1 MPEAKK
7 RTYNGVYDALNKV
20 SQEEGIDFG
29 LENYSPEDFKKKYF
43 TGPGN
48 ISNLY
53 NKLSQISDEE
63 GIDFGLGTQDEW
75 LASFGYRR
83 RGDNDYE
90 TLDGKRVGGKSQQQ
104 VMSDA
109 QQTLGENQRTIN
121 RISNRQQR
129 IGLDT
134 GPRVQ
139 IGGQGWQLGQNRKVT
154 QGQQRFNPSTG
165 QMEQTYITP
174 SGNEYGTRGLADLE
188 QNARDIAERPQT
200 VSNQLEEAYAE
211 RERLT
216 KLMQQRI
223 EQLEE
228 GEDNRP
234 WYLRMAGS
242 ASAADKMADGAS
254 PVNRWEND
262 EEYIQLMAAARK
274 NDELIT
280 TLEDRQ
286 KGDTNSFWHSLATD
300 IANGYNF
307 SLGGKAQMED
317 MRAMVDA
324 QKHIDSINKKREK
337 GEELTA
343 EELTAE
349 AFLKNAEWDQRV
361 QAEYGDQYGAW
372 ARAGKMGAK
381 SADFMLD
388 FLMMGGAPI
397 SLARGVMNGIVKM
410 GGEYA
415 AKGFGK
421 YMLKATGATLGSMVS
436 GAMVTNTV
444 QLGKTSSD
452 VAQTM
457 LGDVYTDPQGNYVF
471 GHFDENGKFVNG
483 GEDFLTSLAEVER
496 AGIAENGSEV
506 LGSFLPGADKILKG
520 LGLSRIARGLTA
532 LKGKKW
538 YANYSNFLKTSG
550 FNGVPGEGLEE
561 YGGTFLDF
569 LMGGDEYKNLA
580 DLQTHVDIWLGVT
593 TMGAMLNGPK
603 MVGAGY
609 SAIQHQRYKKATSA
623 ADIAADTTIGTD
635 KWSQLRE
642 TIDGTPNEGMSDVV
656 VNILNNNDLNDDA
669 KRAAMEYIYNL
680 QKMRGYSLGS
690 VAADKNDDGSEEE
703 DSTSAEINQSYTEGY
718 DTQEPDDMKK
728 IVDEAEAA
736 RSELEQYGKEFAK
749 MIEESDPV
757 EGINYLLTLRD
768 DFYTDEQIAAAADY
782 YQKQYRAL
790 GVLDAQSDK
799 VDLEVEQANAEV
811 RSNTHQQSGNVVT
824 ATVNDEEVYV
834 IGGEIVTD
842 PNTGLASLA
851 GTGGAV
857 VVKNPVTGQISVK
870 SPQEVVIQSVQNA
883 DDLIQ
888 QNETTLRQQ
897 LVQQADDNITFGSP
911 ANEVYDM
918 EDQVSFQD
926 GNGNVVNGMVVQLP
940 NAVDGAYIIQTDDNK
955 ILQMTADDL
964 NRRIV
969 AHNGMQV
976 ERASA
981 QPVQQQADED
991 VAQPAEQQG
1000 GTLDNAGGEAGAENG
1015 TGADNPPAT
1024 AISRIPVAT
1033 DEKGQPILKKG
1044 RPQYLWHQVSVE
1056 DATDALIETTGG
1068 DKLMARDTAKD
1079 LIDVARDKL
1088 EKIRKQKPKGED
1100 PIEIAES
1107 RMAIR
1112 QQETEQQAIIK
1123 QWQQVN
1129 QRIQNMM
1136 QEESAARQAA
1146 IEAAKSEEQRQREA
1160 EEARIAK
1167 EKQEEQDRKRLRE
1180 QIEKDK
1186 ERRNKQYEPLV
1197 QARKDMA
1204 DDAEALAILGD
1215 TEPRSLD
1222 EFVSSLLRPHSMLWQ
1237 DVSDSEIGLQ
1247 TELGLK
1253 RNDMQRMMSLL
1264 GTKESGAKPFGQVVL
1279 DIHEGLPQGMK
1290 EMYTD
1295 ADVRNTLLD
1304 LFNEGSSTRMLHLT
1318 EEHRIEEARNIYA
1331 ENKRREAEAELEAWA
1346 EAYHLTPEERETFE
1360 DFMQQAPSLPE
1371 QEIINQ
1377 IIADNEQNRTSP
1389 AVGEQPVSGT
1399 AAGSIEGGEG
1409 QIQQAAEAAG
1419 NGDNAQAADQES
1431 EATAGQPSVADNDV
1445 PGTAQDRE
1453 VLAVLFD
1460 QIGANPVLAERMS
1473 DFDVEQLTAL
1483 VEDWEIANDE
1493 YGQVIEQTKN
1503 VLSRKRKPN
1512 KVKDKEYDEAKAK
1525 VDEAQAKANEI
1536 FEPIAE
1542 YVEGLNAKYG
1552 IESEQPFEGAIP
1564 TPQVDKPRYDANRK
1578 ALIDAYKSGDPAAI
1592 TAAAQAIQQYVDE
1605 GLDNGEDNTEMFD
1618 IAEDYDGNDPE
1629 KLADQYIIRT
1639 FWDRY
1644 LDDDVDQEYIKTGLK
1659 PAMRQSEQKELE
1671 VLRDAVAKH
1680 TSKYNTLAPIEI
1692 VDIDSDYALKEAYK
1706 SITGE
1711 ELTDEEIPE
1720 ACQELKDSKHGWAFG
1735 SKSKK
1740 IYIFAQLIDLADTEE
1755 ALFHEAIHRGLQQYY
1770 GDNLV
1775 EVAEAFWDTTSP
1787 TNPSATEKHKENIA
1801 EAYKDKPE
1809 DIKEEYLVNLLSHH
1823 MVKGSVGR
1831 ILSRMT
1837 PEHQEIINNILHNI
1851 RYDTAEETRQR
1862 NPEEAQRLEAV
1873 RQEPRQDNG
1882 NGGGIVSSSSEK
1894 PKKETNKP
1902 AKEHKR
1908 IVSDEKMED
1917 LRKQLLAK
1925 FNNMNEGIDVE
1936 RMLLGAMYAVG
1947 KIERGVTKFA
1957 DYAAQMVDEIG
1968 DAIRPYLKSFYN
1980 AVRDMPE
1987 AAPYRDQMDS
1997 AEYVDKFD
2005 VFNFDKQKQP
2015 TAIEKAEQVVKQQK
2029 AKKQVKKIIQEQP
2042 TLWDDMFAETESQPT
2057 EEEKAEP
2064 KREQQPQRKTAW
2076 WSDPN
2081 RPQSL
2086 DPSDYHTYITD
2097 EAKAYFAQFKSEDG
2111 KTDFTKAAHPNL
2123 AYITAAAWDGANI
2136 PLEELMRIAEIQ
2148 EAESRVKEKE
2158 DREKFPTF
2166 RISKQERRELAARL
2180 LDDEHGS
2187 AVFENGKIKKVND
2200 KEVFTGP
2207 VRQEK
2212 KAFVVVGRP
2221 AGGKSSVFANR
2232 LSHDNGAR
2240 IVDSDVVK
2248 PWLSG
2253 YDEGYGAGYVQL
2265 ASADVASSALKKASD
2280 AGDNIVLPRIGGGSV
2295 MDEVIMLRE
2304 KGYDVQIFF
2313 NEVSEQTS
2321 IMRAASR
2328 FAQEGRYL
2336 SLDYL
2341 TQIKD
2346 KDSKSFRT
2354 FVGKKI
2360 GDYYEQIERTSPSA
2374 RSLPATDILAGRGNR
2389 PGNQDEDLRRGDFG
2403 RGGSSDVPGVVSET
2417 GRFGRAGQERP
2428 AGTFEEELI
2437 FSYAEWK
2444 SNDVAFGEKPKE
2456 IWNSKSGKPM
2466 PTKKGKNNDARDLQ
2480 QVGEENRRGHDGVSS
2495 GKSSVSRSVVNS
2507 GLESDL
2513 QERRD
2518 ERQGDT
2524 GVSQG
2529 DGTVSGSTAGQLRP
2543 VQGLSQQQ
2551 PAQPKQAP
2559 KHNNKR
2565 NNSGERGKDY
2575 APTSPKARFNANVEA
2590 IKMMRELIDQGIEA
2604 PTKDQMEV
2612 LRQYSGW
2619 GGLGTYFNDES
2630 SAENKILRDLLDD
2643 EEYNDAVMSI
2653 NSAYYTPAT
2662 VIDTLWDV
2670 AKAMGFKGGN
2680 VLEGSAGIGNI
2691 IGQMPKDMSRQSNIE
2706 AVEIDKISG
2715 NILKLLYPDAK
2726 VHIQGFQDTVI
2737 RNGSVDLAV
2746 TNVPFV
2752 TGLHVIDKV
2761 DKDLSRRFVNIHD
2774 FCIAKNIRKLRE
2786 GGIGIFI
2793 TSSGTLD
2800 KSTDL
2805 RAWITDEG
2813 QADVVG
2819 AFRLNNE
2826 TFGGTKVTSDI
2837 IVIRKRIAGR
2847 TSEHSIDVS
2856 KASPVRV
2863 GTYEDKLHNE
2873 HQATMVINDYF
2884 KEHPEMMAGEMAFG
2898 YEKDDTFRPGSY
2910 GLYPAKGKDQDK
2922 MMAQFVKSM
2931 EAAKEE
2937 REPVGKTTGVVV
2949 EPNQLTAVKEGRMLI
2964 DDKGRLCVSRYGEAV
2979 PLGINDQKVKGQTKQ
2994 QCFKDYQAV
3003 QAAVD
3008 DVLQQQL
3015 SDPNDEALKPKL
3027 AALNKAYDLFTKR
3040 YGTLHKNTAI
3050 SFLRND
3056 IDFPSFQA
3064 LEIYKEEKDIKGNVK
3079 VTTSKPKLFSERVI
3093 GFKTEPQP
3101 KTVKDAV
3108 IASIFRTN
3116 GIDLEWIANKLN
3128 EVAAPPHGDKW
3139 TADDVRKGVLVS
3151 RLGFEDPSTG
3161 QLEIRY
3167 KYLSGNV
3174 REKLAI
3180 AEQYNTEGETAG
3192 RYAANV
3198 EELRKV
3204 VPMDIPAHL
3213 IDFSL
3218 GSSWIPVDLYKDFV
3232 KETLDLENVRITHLE
3247 GSWAFDEGYSFRNE
3261 KNRAAGVYSE
3271 KFRETIY
3278 GHQLVA
3284 AALNNRPVKV
3294 AKQVSEGYGS
3304 SKTTHTE
3311 VDQAATQACAV
3322 RVDEIK
3328 DEFKQW
3334 AKKKMQDDPELGR
3347 RIEKLYNE
3355 KFNAL
3360 VPMEIGDEFLPEIF
3374 EGANQTLP
3382 LYNHQKRGVMRGV
3395 VAPTML
3401 AHEVGTGK
3409 SFTLIT
3415 TAMEM
3420 RRLGTAKKP
3429 MIVVQNATVAQM
3441 TADAKLLYPNA
3452 KVLSLSEQDRDA
3464 EGRRAF
3470 YAKIKYNDWDI
3481 IIVPQSTFERIPD
3494 SPERELQFIQE
3505 KIDEKKHVIE
3515 AAQAAGV
3522 DGQDLKRLKR
3532 ELEKIEQEYGDVY
3545 LDNDPAN
3552 QGGKK
3557 KKKDAKREA
3566 ASLDKAETRAKEQL
3580 DRAVD
3585 DVQYFDD
3592 LGVDAL
3598 LVDEAHEY
3606 KHLGF
3611 QTSIGRGIK
3620 GIDPSY
3626 SKKCAGLYNK
3636 TRSVF
3641 EKAGWKN
3648 VVFATGTPIS
3658 NTAAE
3663 IWTFMKYLMPADVM
3677 KANDIYY
3684 FDDFVHNFGSISQML
3699 EFATNGKFKENTRF
3713 AAYVNKPE
3721 LIRIWSQVADTVLTK
3736 EVAKVQEKIPKQE
3749 GDKDQDMFLPQ
3760 SPSLIRIMTAVRKEL
3775 ERFENM
3781 SGQQKKENSSIPLTM
3796 YGVAKRAAIDPR
3808 LVDAEAPDEPLSKT
3822 NAAVKEIVKDLKA
3835 TQDYKGT
3842 VAVFCDNQN
3851 RLGVNAAG
3859 KKVVEF
3865 NIYDDMKEKLIKA
3878 GVPEKQIAI
3887 IKSGMSITAKQ
3898 KIFDAVNSGDIR
3910 VVLGSTQ
3917 TLGTGV
3923 NMQERL
3929 HLLIH
3934 MDAPDRPMDYTQRN
3948 GRIKRQGNLH
3958 KNWGKTI
3965 RVIRFGV
3972 EDSLDVTAY
3981 QRLKTKSGFIDSIM
3995 DGKAALANNQIDR
4008 TVEEEEEGLFDNPVA
4023 VLSGSQYA
4031 LKKNQAERELRK
4043 YQGKKAQWEADQ
4055 IYVTNQL
4062 RYNDNQLK
4070 ATEANIKEEQK
4081 KLEHIKS
4088 MFPDGT
4094 VKTITVEGV
4103 KIDMTKDDGAKKLGD
4118 ALKEKINDPVNAIVK
4133 RNRENAIYN
4142 DELLKYTISL
4152 DGHDIIFTIDVFR
4165 ESVWDNGKM
4174 KTVIHKFTS
4183 YSMPSLEI
4191 DAMASSRGVRDY
4203 LDEIIDQIV
4212 TGQDSQDRI
4221 DAMQK
4226 AAERIK
4232 SETEQIKQR
4241 EGMPFQYDKELAE
4254 ARKNVEEYTE
4264 LMKKE
4269 MKEKEAK
4276 YAAQQK
4282 EAEADG
4288 KGFDLSKA
4296 EDEEDDD
4303 ERYRDQDVFAEGES
4317 FPINTTMGYSSY
4329 NVLDRA
4335 ATYSTDLLPDAYTSH
4350 EEMLDAIRRQ
4360 YPAYYARIEDGQ
4372 VVMESWQHVFGASS
4386 AARQRKDKGSKN
4398 YIERKTRNAINAVQS
4413 LAKQMHLDVE
4423 VLTTTDGLEGK
4434 KARAKGWFNRKTGK
4448 ITLVL
4453 PNHSSQGDLINTLL
4467 HEGVAHYGLRHMF
4480 GQHFDTFLDNVYNN
4494 VSPEIK
4500 ARIDAAMKRNKWS
4513 RHEATEEYLARL
4525 AEQTDFEH
4533 ATRMGWWQKIKDFF
4547 MNMLAN
4553 VGLVMDEPL
4562 TDNELRYILWRS
4574 YDNLLHPDRRRN
4586 IFDKAR
4592 DVQMQSRLRV
4602 GPYSERERQ
4611 RIQRTGRID
4620 TSRIAA
4626 EKNVPMYAEADVL
4639 IDDVQNSN
4647 VKTVEQGLSIGERV
4661 SELPQ
4666 SQLVYAYNKVN
4677 GMMLDEDGLNVDE
4690 HNEKVKSDW
4699 IKEHGLED
4707 VGKAMADDLKAL
4719 MDKYGEGMLT
4729 LRWELLDRIEDL
4741 GIPYEA
4747 GRTAS
4752 EGDRVNEEMLNPD
4765 FEGKSSQELLLS
4777 LSQKDENGRNET
4789 INELV
4794 RRVREGDARIVRMGQ
4809 EVELDRES
4817 DAQIAGTI
4825 IAGWQQLRLSEPSD
4839 DLLGGMVQSSSPV
4852 DGNPSRQDIAPDYK
4866 LALISWARANGHY
4879 ISEEEVKRQSLD
4891 KDIFGTGAESNVY
4904 RTADG
4909 TKVIK
4914 FIKAEDNYYQNP
4926 LLKRMDGIVMFNAAG
4941 FEPMSVL
4948 GYSLDERNFLRVV
4961 VEQDFVDGVTLDEVF
4976 EDRTAIE
4983 ENNYIDT
4990 LLEDELGLERHID
5003 EEGILC
5009 HVKDGVVY
5017 KDIHG
5022 GNVILDRQ
5030 RKHRVID
5037 CYVSLQEDDKK
5048 ERTGDFTIEDEADE
5062 MGLLYRDDDAWVDD
5076 VAKEAYEKA
5085 VAQDGVKLKE
5095 AWQDSMVALKLI
5107 QNAIAKET
5115 GRVATGAEDAYN
5127 FENRMHGR
5135 AKNMTEQYDWNYYRP
5150 MLKTFAA
5157 FCKEHGYT
5165 QEQGL
5170 EYLISKSGLERNMY
5184 YAMQSAVREQLT
5196 EDAKKQRE
5204 QLEKD
5209 YAKGKITEQHY
5220 KDKKA
5225 EIEDMEKNGVDDA
5238 IKAIKDKFLWKK
5250 AQEDYDNGQIDYGE
5264 MLRRREMVIGS
5275 VAPKYAGYAH
5285 DYSGLTE
5292 TFAKEMYDSAQEIK
5306 KEAQRAI
5313 DPQERRMLWSEYD
5326 EAMRQAYEVAREY
5339 ALDAVFSGEHGDFKE
5354 TSTKLWSTIN
5364 AATEETLKQSYESGM
5379 MDRNTY
5385 NKVRGMFDYYIPLR
5399 GWDEDKA
5406 SDVYTYMGKD
5416 NVFSPA
5422 IKKTWGRTSKAENP
5436 LAYIGNIAVSTI
5448 IAGHRNLMKQHFLN
5462 YVMNNPTSLVSIS
5475 ESWYENMGS
5484 EDDHPVWILRSADT
5498 AGKSGD
5504 ELAQIINDFNEEMRQ
5519 KQREGKAMPVT
5530 GRLRLD
5536 VHATSGQK
5544 NEHVVE
5550 VQRAGHTYQLYINGN
5565 PKAAQALNGSAARAV
5580 SRISDT
5586 WLGKKI
5592 TNLNRNMAMFFTSKN
5607 PAFVISNLSRD
5618 LNMAGASVAINEGPK
5633 YNARFV
5639 ANVMKVLAPRMGESS
5654 RWMPA
5659 SKQPTG
5665 LMPSLMRKWQ
5675 NGTLDES
5682 NETERLFKE
5691 FMTEGGETGFVNM
5704 LSIDSFK
5711 EKMQKEIREM
5721 NGSSLTGAKGAKE
5734 TSIHKGLRLLGD
5746 TFEFYNRCAEDATRF
5761 IVYMTSRQMGKTLEE
5776 SIADAKNVTLN
5787 FNRKGTGAMGNAEVR
5802 DLFIFV
5808 NPAIQALANMYRMAK
5823 GHPLKFGAVTAAFVA
5838 GGALIPIINQWI
5850 INMFGD
5856 DDDKDSYWNL
5866 PPWVR
5871 KNNLVFWVPGTK
5883 SFVTIPLS
5891 QEFRV
5896 FYGIGEMASSLAME
5910 HPINNWE
5917 LELFSSVADLV
5928 PINPTGNGG
5937 NLLVDFSP
5945 TMVQPIMQIGE
5956 NVDFTGKPIWRD
5968 NQGNK
5973 YDPMFAKAYVS
5984 TPKWMT
5990 KISEG
5995 INYATGGDQDSRGWL
6010 ERTTAGTYLNNPAVW
6025 NHLLQGYFGGMYN
6038 TIAKTFD
6045 VIATAASGEMP
6056 KIYQTPIINRFLNR
6070 PVERDNAGALGEDYW
6085 QLVNEMEE
6093 TQHNINAKRK
6103 RAADGDEEAKIQA
6116 DELMESS
6123 DGKRADVIRHYKS
6136 IIDDLRKG
6144 ERSSSDKE
6152 EKKQFKESIAM
6163 YKQQMLEELQA
6174 IDAGVDP
6181 LEAAMQ
6187 QFDKAT
6193 KLEERKK
6200 LQNRIKRLTSNA
6212 DRTKGHNADVEKAK
6226 RYLDSESD
6234 EPGKAADYYL
6244 KLATSADIKD
6254 DARITAA
6261 KARAK
6266 VYADHLKQLETNG
6279 KGEEAAAYRQ
6289 ANAQWLAAHATIKNQ
6304 SRLMSQNKKLL
6315 GKGHDQAVMKL
6326 IANNRNAM
6334 LKAIE
6339 GLPSE

>member
-7 RTYNGVYDALNKV
+7 RTYSGVYDALNKV

-53 NKLSQISDEE
+53 NKLSKISDEE
-63 GIDFGLGTQDEW
+63 GVDFGLGTQDEW

-109 QQTLGENQRTIN
+109 QQTLGENQRVIN
-121 RISNRQQR
+121 RIGNRQQR
-129 IGLDT
+129 VGLDT

-139 IGGQGWQLGQNRKVT
+139 IGGSGWQLGQNRKVT

-165 QMEQTYITP
+165 QMQQTYITP

-216 KLMQQRI
+216 QLMQQRI

-286 KGDTNSFWHSLATD
+286 KGNTNSFWHSLATD

-361 QAEYGDQYGAW
+361 QSEYGDQYGAW

-397 SLARGVMNGIVKM
+397 SLARGVMNGVVKM

-444 QLGKTSSD
+444 QLGKTSND

-520 LGLSRIARGLTA
+520 VGLSRIARGLTA

-538 YANYSNFLKTSG
+538 YANYSKFLKTSG

-569 LMGGDEYKNLA
+569 LMGGDEYKSLA

-623 ADIAADTTIGTD
+623 ADIAAETTIGTD

-642 TIDGTPNEGMSDVV
+642 TIDSTPNEEMSDVV

-669 KRAAMEYIYNL
+669 KRAAMEYVYNL

-703 DSTSAEINQSYTEGY
+703 GSTSAEINQSYTEGY
-718 DTQEPDDMKK
+718 DTQEPDDMKA
-728 IVDEAEAA
+728 IVDEADAA
-736 RSELEQYGKEFAK
+736 RAELEQYGKEFAK
-749 MIEESDPV
+749 MVEESDPV
-757 EGINYLLTLRD
+757 DGINYLLSLRD

-782 YQKQYRAL
+782 YQKQYRAM
-790 GVLDAQSDK
+790 GVMDGAADR
-799 VDLEVEQANAEV
+799 VDLEVERANAEV

-842 PNTGLASLA
+842 PNTGLTALT

-857 VVKNPVTGQISVK
+857 VVKNQVTGQVSVK
-870 SPQEVVIQSVQNA
+870 SPQEVVVQSVQNS

-918 EDQVSFQD
+918 EDQVTFQD
-926 GNGNVVNGMVVQLP
+926 DNGNVVNGMVVQLP

-981 QPVQQQADED
+981 QPAQQPAGEGA
-991 VAQPAEQQG
+991 AQPAQQQG
-1000 GTLDNAGGEAGAENG
+1000 ENAGGEAGAEKG
-1015 TGADNPPAT
+1015 TGADNPPAS

-1107 RMAIR
+1107 RMAIK

-1123 QWQQVN
+1123 QWQQVY

-1167 EKQEEQDRKRLRE
+1167 ERQDEQDRKRLRE
-1180 QIEKDK
+1180 QIEKDR
-1186 ERRNKQYEPLV
+1186 ERRNKEYEPLV

-1222 EFVSSLLRPHSMLWQ
+1222 EFVSSLLRPHSMLWL
-1237 DVSDSEIGLQ
+1237 DASDSEIGLQ

-1318 EEHRIEEARNIYA
+1318 EEHRIEEARGMYA
-1331 ENKRREAEAELEAWA
+1331 ENQRREAEAEMEAWA

-1360 DFMQQAPSLPE
+1360 DYLQQQPSLPE
-1371 QEIINQ
+1371 QDIINQ

-1419 NGDNAQAADQES
+1419 NGDNAQAANQGA
-1431 EATAGQPSVADNDV
+1431 EAATGQPPVADDNV
-1445 PGTAQDRE
+1445 SGTARDRE
-1453 VLAVLFD
+1453 ALAVLFD
-1460 QIGANPVLAERMS
+1460 QIGASPILAGRMS
-1473 DFDVEQLTAL
+1473 DYDVEQLTAM

-1493 YGQVIEQTKN
+1493 YGQVIEQKKSALKSKN
-1503 VLSRKRKPN
+1503 
-1512 KVKDKEYDEAKAK
+1512 KETREAAQKAI
-1525 VDEAQAKANEI
+1525 DDAQEQANAV
-1536 FEPIAE
+1536 FAPIEE
-1542 YVEGLNAKYG
+1542 YIEGLNVKYG
-1552 IESEQPFEGAIP
+1552 IESEEPFEGAIP
-1564 TPQVDKPRYDANRK
+1564 TPQIDKPRYDANRQ
-1578 ALIDAYKSGDPAAI
+1578 ALIEAYKSGDPAAI
-1592 TAAAQAIQQYVDE
+1592 TQAAQAIQQYVDE
-1605 GLDNGEDNTEMFD
+1605 GLNAGEDKTEMFD
-1618 IAEDYDGNDPE
+1618 IAEEYDGNDPE

-1644 LDDDVDQEYIKTGLK
+1644 LDDDADKEYIKTGLK
-1659 PAMRQSEQKELE
+1659 PSMRNDSNKAKANIKVAL
-1671 VLRDAVAKH
+1671 DALS
-1680 TSKYNTLAPIEI
+1680 SKYNSLAPF
-1692 VDIDSDYALKEAYK
+1692 VTIDSRN
-1706 SITGE
+1706 
-1711 ELTDEEIPE
+1711 LTDEEVRDI
-1720 ACQELKDSKHGWAFG
+1720 AGQELTPEEIEEGRELLRNTNTPALYSPF
-1735 SKSKK
+1735 SKK
-1740 IYIFAQLIDLADTEE
+1740 IYIFADKFNPDEVEE
-1755 ALFHEAIHRGLQQYY
+1755 WFFHENLHRGLEQYY
-1770 GDNLV
+1770 GGNLI
-1775 EVAEAFWDTTSP
+1775 EIAEAFWNTVSP
-1787 TNPSATEKHKENIA
+1787 TNPEATAKHKASILEIYA
-1801 EAYKDKPE
+1801 DKDEAAQH
-1809 DIKEEYLVNLLSHH
+1809 EEYLVHVLGHH
-1823 MVKGSVGR
+1823 MTTGSVER
-1831 ILSRMT
+1831 ILQRLS
-1837 PEHQEIINNILHNI
+1837 PEHQEIIENILKNI
-1851 RYDTAEETRQR
+1851 KYDRATEAAARKQAQTVQLERGNEEDAHLQEGGGARGITSS
-1862 NPEEAQRLEAV
+1862 PSEISTEEAKVDTNPTEAQKEAGNYQKGHIKV
-1873 RQEPRQDNG
+1873 DGFDVTIENPKGSIRRGTDASGKQWEQEMHNTYGYIKGTEGVDGDHIDVFLSDNPASG
-1882 NGGGIVSSSSEK
+1882 KVWVVDQVNKDGSFDEHKVMYGFANVADATKAYLSNYEEGWQGLGSISGISREEFKKWIESSHRKTKPFRDYALAKSAEAKEK
-1894 PKKETNKP
+1894 KSASKP
-1902 AKEHKR
+1902 TKEHKR

-1968 DAIRPYLKSFYN
+1968 DAIRPYLKAFYN

-2015 TAIEKAEQVVKQQK
+2015 TVFEKAEQVVKQQK

-2057 EEEKAEP
+2057 EPKKEEP
-2064 KREQQPQRKTAW
+2064 KQEPAKRKEPKLRPATEADLEGERPIVYLNGHPWNIIAVMHSGEQVSATQFSKPHVVGVVLTNGKSVKLSELMVEVKSDGKQQRKTAW
-2076 WSDPN
+2076 WNDPN

-2086 DPSDYHTYITD
+2086 APSDYHTYTTD

-2111 KTDFTKAAHPNL
+2111 KTDFTKWAHPNL
-2123 AYITAAAWDGANI
+2123 AYITAAAWDGAVI
-2136 PLEELMRIAEIQ
+2136 PVEELMQIAEIQ
-2148 EAESRVKEKE
+2148 EAENRVKEKDE
-2158 DREKFPTF
+2158 LPIFK
-2166 RISKQERRELAARL
+2166 ISKQEHRELSERL
-2180 LDDEHGS
+2180 LDAEHGS

-2253 YDEGYGAGYVQL
+2253 YDEGYGAGYVQPV
-2265 ASADVASSALKKASD
+2265 SAGIANSALTKASD
-2280 AGDNIVLPRIGGGSV
+2280 AGDNIVLPRIGGSSV
-2295 MDEVIMLRE
+2295 MKEVIMLRE
-2304 KGYDVQIFF
+2304 KGYDVQIFY

-2341 TQIKD
+2341 TQIED

-2360 GDYYEQIERTSPSA
+2360 GDYYVKNQQTRRSDEGSAERPLLLVG
-2374 RSLPATDILAGRGNR
+2374 RSVLNGRPGQDGRGTGADVSGLVSDGRSSELSEGRR
-2389 PGNQDEDLRRGDFG
+2389 PE
-2403 RGGSSDVPGVVSET
+2403 E
-2417 GRFGRAGQERP
+2417 A

-2466 PTKKGKNNDARDLQ
+2466 PAIKTKNDGVQSEQRLSGEPSSSGEGKREDRGAADGDRAGLGSEPNRTEHVRSEHSVDHTSRVPDE
-2480 QVGEENRRGHDGVSS
+2480 GEETRDSSRGPGRRSGDNARVSTTT
-2495 GKSSVSRSVVNS
+2495 
-2507 GLESDL
+2507 L
-2513 QERRD
+2513 
-2518 ERQGDT
+2518 
-2524 GVSQG
+2524 
-2529 DGTVSGSTAGQLRP
+2529 
-2543 VQGLSQQQ
+2543 
-2551 PAQPKQAP
+2551 
-2559 KHNNKR
+2559 HNNKR

-2612 LRQYSGW
+2612 QEEHYQEQEEMDSILDGIYEMEGLEFRDEFADAFEIYDGDLTIRDEEAAIRLYNRENVYQSPLDWDGYVIDEDTEDTLLEWAQDVVDRANTRTKEINQTRLKFTTAGLENKREIALTVPIIQPYRQDDDIHFGDAGGGRAVAWVRFGEISMNDAGAVYDNHDSFILAMQRKYGAEGPALRKKMTDEEKRQEDELLAGIKPNTPKTRVLVIDEIQSKRHQDGRDKGYIRKSNYVAENEVEKSIKDYIEYCMANGDSLNTAIGYAYNQITDAPEESKGW
-2619 GGLGTYFNDES
+2619 THSAVEKVGNAMIEEGLGSVPDAPFDKNWQELAMKRMLRYA
-2630 SAENKILRDLLDD
+2630 AENGYDKVAWTTGAQQSERYNIGSRVRSIDAGIDQNGNRVMLIYQAEGGTIDITYDD
-2643 EEYNDAVMSI
+2643 E
-2653 NSAYYTPAT
+2653 
-2662 VIDTLWDV
+2662 
-2670 AKAMGFKGGN
+2670 
-2680 VLEGSAGIGNI
+2680 GNI
-2691 IGQMPKDMSRQSNIE
+2691 KSMNKIGQNALGE
-2706 AVEIDKISG
+2706 
-2715 NILKLLYPDAK
+2715 
-2726 VHIQGFQDTVI
+2726 
-2737 RNGSVDLAV
+2737 
-2746 TNVPFV
+2746 
-2752 TGLHVIDKV
+2752 
-2761 DKDLSRRFVNIHD
+2761 
-2774 FCIAKNIRKLRE
+2774 AKNIRDIVGKEIAVKALSIQGKGTENMKSWKGDGLRIGAE
-2786 GGIGIFI
+2786 GMKGFYDEMLVRFMNKYGKKWGVQVSQTELPGINK
-2793 TSSGTLD
+2793 TM
-2800 KSTDL
+2800 
-2805 RAWITDEG
+2805 W
-2813 QADVVG
+2813 
-2819 AFRLNNE
+2819 
-2826 TFGGTKVTSDI
+2826 
-2837 IVIRKRIAGR
+2837 
-2847 TSEHSIDVS
+2847 SIDV
-2856 KASPVRV
+2856 
-2863 GTYEDKLHNE
+2863 T
-2873 HQATMVINDYF
+2873 
-2884 KEHPEMMAGEMAFG
+2884 PEM
-2898 YEKDDTFRPGSY
+2898 
-2910 GLYPAKGKDQDK
+2910 
-2922 MMAQFVKSM
+2922 
-2931 EAAKEE
+2931 
-2937 REPVGKTTGVVV
+2937 KTSV
-2949 EPNQLTAVKEGRMLI
+2949 ML
-2964 DDKGRLCVSRYGEAV
+2964 
-2979 PLGINDQKVKGQTKQ
+2979 GQ
-2994 QCFKDYQAV
+2994 
-3003 QAAVD
+3003 
-3008 DVLQQQL
+3008 
-3015 SDPNDEALKPKL
+3015 
-3027 AALNKAYDLFTKR
+3027 
-3040 YGTLHKNTAI
+3040 
-3050 SFLRND
+3050 
-3056 IDFPSFQA
+3056 
-3064 LEIYKEEKDIKGNVK
+3064 
-3079 VTTSKPKLFSERVI
+3079 
-3093 GFKTEPQP
+3093 
-3101 KTVKDAV
+3101 
-3108 IASIFRTN
+3108 
-3116 GIDLEWIANKLN
+3116 
-3128 EVAAPPHGDKW
+3128 
-3139 TADDVRKGVLVS
+3139 
-3151 RLGFEDPSTG
+3151 
-3161 QLEIRY
+3161 
-3167 KYLSGNV
+3167 
-3174 REKLAI
+3174 
-3180 AEQYNTEGETAG
+3180 
-3192 RYAANV
+3192 
-3198 EELRKV
+3198 
-3204 VPMDIPAHL
+3204 PM
-3213 IDFSL
+3213 F
-3218 GSSWIPVDLYKDFV
+3218 
-3232 KETLDLENVRITHLE
+3232 
-3247 GSWAFDEGYSFRNE
+3247 
-3261 KNRAAGVYSE
+3261 
-3271 KFRETIY
+3271 
-3278 GHQLVA
+3278 
-3284 AALNNRPVKV
+3284 
-3294 AKQVSEGYGS
+3294 
-3304 SKTTHTE
+3304 
-3311 VDQAATQACAV
+3311 
-3322 RVDEIK
+3322 
-3328 DEFKQW
+3328 
-3334 AKKKMQDDPELGR
+3334 
-3347 RIEKLYNE
+3347 
-3355 KFNAL
+3355 
-3360 VPMEIGDEFLPEIF
+3360 
-3374 EGANQTLP
+3374 
-3382 LYNHQKRGVMRGV
+3382 
-3395 VAPTML
+3395 
-3401 AHEVGTGK
+3401 
-3409 SFTLIT
+3409 
-3415 TAMEM
+3415 
-3420 RRLGTAKKP
+3420 
-3429 MIVVQNATVAQM
+3429 
-3441 TADAKLLYPNA
+3441 
-3452 KVLSLSEQDRDA
+3452 RDA
-3464 EGRRAF
+3464 
-3470 YAKIKYNDWDI
+3470 
-3481 IIVPQSTFERIPD
+3481 
-3494 SPERELQFIQE
+3494 
-3505 KIDEKKHVIE
+3505 
-3515 AAQAAGV
+3515 
-3522 DGQDLKRLKR
+3522 
-3532 ELEKIEQEYGDVY
+3532 
-3545 LDNDPAN
+3545 
-3552 QGGKK
+3552 
-3557 KKKDAKREA
+3557 
-3566 ASLDKAETRAKEQL
+3566 
-3580 DRAVD
+3580 
-3585 DVQYFDD
+3585 
-3592 LGVDAL
+3592 
-3598 LVDEAHEY
+3598 
-3606 KHLGF
+3606 
-3611 QTSIGRGIK
+3611 
-3620 GIDPSY
+3620 
-3626 SKKCAGLYNK
+3626 
-3636 TRSVF
+3636 
-3641 EKAGWKN
+3641 
-3648 VVFATGTPIS
+3648 
-3658 NTAAE
+3658 
-3663 IWTFMKYLMPADVM
+3663 
-3677 KANDIYY
+3677 
-3684 FDDFVHNFGSISQML
+3684 
-3699 EFATNGKFKENTRF
+3699 
-3713 AAYVNKPE
+3713 
-3721 LIRIWSQVADTVLTK
+3721 
-3736 EVAKVQEKIPKQE
+3736 
-3749 GDKDQDMFLPQ
+3749 
-3760 SPSLIRIMTAVRKEL
+3760 
-3775 ERFENM
+3775 
-3781 SGQQKKENSSIPLTM
+3781 
-3796 YGVAKRAAIDPR
+3796 
-3808 LVDAEAPDEPLSKT
+3808 
-3822 NAAVKEIVKDLKA
+3822 
-3835 TQDYKGT
+3835 
-3842 VAVFCDNQN
+3842 
-3851 RLGVNAAG
+3851 
-3859 KKVVEF
+3859 
-3865 NIYDDMKEKLIKA
+3865 
-3878 GVPEKQIAI
+3878 
-3887 IKSGMSITAKQ
+3887 
-3898 KIFDAVNSGDIR
+3898 
-3910 VVLGSTQ
+3910 
-3917 TLGTGV
+3917 
-3923 NMQERL
+3923 
-3929 HLLIH
+3929 
-3934 MDAPDRPMDYTQRN
+3934 
-3948 GRIKRQGNLH
+3948 
-3958 KNWGKTI
+3958 
-3965 RVIRFGV
+3965 
-3972 EDSLDVTAY
+3972 
-3981 QRLKTKSGFIDSIM
+3981 
-3995 DGKAALANNQIDR
+3995 
-4008 TVEEEEEGLFDNPVA
+4008 
-4023 VLSGSQYA
+4023 
-4031 LKKNQAERELRK
+4031 
-4043 YQGKKAQWEADQ
+4043 
-4055 IYVTNQL
+4055 
-4062 RYNDNQLK
+4062 
-4070 ATEANIKEEQK
+4070 
-4081 KLEHIKS
+4081 
-4088 MFPDGT
+4088 
-4094 VKTITVEGV
+4094 
-4103 KIDMTKDDGAKKLGD
+4103 
-4118 ALKEKINDPVNAIVK
+4118 
-4133 RNRENAIYN
+4133 
-4142 DELLKYTISL
+4142 
-4152 DGHDIIFTIDVFR
+4152 
-4165 ESVWDNGKM
+4165 
-4174 KTVIHKFTS
+4174 
-4183 YSMPSLEI
+4183 
-4191 DAMASSRGVRDY
+4191 
-4203 LDEIIDQIV
+4203 
-4212 TGQDSQDRI
+4212 
-4221 DAMQK
+4221 
-4226 AAERIK
+4226 
-4232 SETEQIKQR
+4232 
-4241 EGMPFQYDKELAE
+4241 
-4254 ARKNVEEYTE
+4254 
-4264 LMKKE
+4264 
-4269 MKEKEAK
+4269 
-4276 YAAQQK
+4276 
-4282 EAEADG
+4282 
-4288 KGFDLSKA
+4288 
-4296 EDEEDDD
+4296 
-4303 ERYRDQDVFAEGES
+4303 DVFAEGES
-4317 FPINTTMGYSSY
+4317 FPINTTMGYSSF
-4329 NVLDRA
+4329 NVLGTS
-4335 ATYSTDLLPDAYTSH
+4335 ATYSTELMPDAYTSH

-4372 VVMESWQHVFGASS
+4372 VVMESWQHVFGAAD
-4386 AARQRKDKGSKN
+4386 AARQRKDKGSKS
-4398 YIERKTRNAINAVQS
+4398 YVERKTRNAINAVQS

-4423 VLTTTDGLEGK
+4423 VLTTTDGLTERQ
-4434 KARAKGWFNRKTGK
+4434 AQAKGWFNQKNGK

-4467 HEGVAHYGLRHMF
+4467 HEGVAHYGLRNMF

-4500 ARIDAAMKRNKWS
+4500 ARIDATVKSKKCD

-4525 AEQTDFEH
+4525 AERTDFEN
-4533 ATRMGWWQKIKDFF
+4533 ASKMGWWQKIKEFF

-4592 DVQMQSRLRV
+4592 EVSIQSRLRV

-4620 TSRIAA
+4620 TSRIASA
-4626 EKNVPMYAEADVL
+4626 A
-4639 IDDVQNSN
+4639 
-4647 VKTVEQGLSIGERV
+4647 
-4661 SELPQ
+4661 
-4666 SQLVYAYNKVN
+4666 
-4677 GMMLDEDGLNVDE
+4677 
-4690 HNEKVKSDW
+4690 
-4699 IKEHGLED
+4699 
-4707 VGKAMADDLKAL
+4707 
-4719 MDKYGEGMLT
+4719 
-4729 LRWELLDRIEDL
+4729 
-4741 GIPYEA
+4741 
-4747 GRTAS
+4747 
-4752 EGDRVNEEMLNPD
+4752 DRVNEEMLNPD

-4794 RRVREGDARIVRMGQ
+4794 RRVREGEARIVRMGQ
-4809 EVELDRES
+4809 EVGSERAN

-4825 IAGWQQLRLSEPSD
+4825 LGGWQQLRLSEPSD
-4839 DLLGGMVQSSSPV
+4839 DLLGGMVQSLSPV
-4852 DGNPSRQDIAPDYK
+4852 EGRQVSTGENTSPNIK
-4866 LALISWARANGHY
+4866 LAIISWARATGHY
-4879 ISEEEVKRQSLD
+4879 ISEEQVKEASPD
-4891 KDIFGTGAESNVY
+4891 KAMYGFGFESNVY
-4904 RTADG
+4904 RTPDG
-4909 TKVIK
+4909 KKVIK
-4914 FIKAEDNYYQNP
+4914 FITAEDEYYQNP
-4926 LLKRMDGIVMFNAAG
+4926 LLKRMDGIEIFNAAG
-4941 FEPMSVL
+4941 FEPVTVL
-4948 GYSLDERNFLRVV
+4948 GYSLDTKNRLRVV
-4961 VEQDFVDGVTLDEVF
+4961 VEQNFVDGVSVDDIFDDEPNIRKYNYLDTFV
-4976 EDRTAIE
+4976 E
-4983 ENNYIDT
+4983 E
-4990 LLEDELGLERHID
+4990 ELGLIRHMD
-5003 EEGILC
+5003 AEGNLF
-5009 HVKDGVVY
+5009 HMKDGIIY

-5022 GNVILDRQ
+5022 GNVIVDKNN
-5030 RKHRVID
+5030 KHHVID
-5037 CYVSLQEDDKK
+5037 CYVSRDGDDRK
-5048 ERTGDFTIEDEADE
+5048 ERADGFSIEDKNIRYSIRTKKAPKKTGTGYKVFVLKDGELYPPMVANPNGEGTPVGVWLDADAAPVAGTSKTGRPQVKAGGKGTQGGSGQLAYRPGWHLGTIPYALQFGRKDANGERTLFPNNFVWAEVEYADDVDYQDEARQEGVNANGKYQHSLAGLKHVPTDGSYKYRTNPDPRTDEWVITGAMRIKKILTRAEVDELVRKAGREPQKIQDGDVVTDDVVKELNDEIKATMEADE
-5062 MGLLYRDDDAWVDD
+5062 MRLLYRDGDAWVDD
-5076 VAKEAYEKA
+5076 VAKDAYEKA

-5150 MLKTFAA
+5150 MLKAFAD
-5157 FCKEHGYT
+5157 FCKEHRYI

-5170 EYLISKSGLERNMY
+5170 DYLISKSGLERNMY
-5184 YAMQSAVREQLT
+5184 YAMQAAVKDKLA
-5196 EDAKKQRE
+5196 EDAKQQRE

-5209 YAKGKITEQHY
+5209 YAKGRIPEQHY
-5220 KDKKA
+5220 KDRKA
-5225 EIEDMEKNGVDDA
+5225 EIEDLENNGVDDA
-5238 IKAIKDKFLWKK
+5238 IKDIKDKFLWKK
-5250 AQEDYDNGQIDYGE
+5250 AQEDYDNGEIDFGE
-5264 MLRRREMVIGS
+5264 LLRRREMVIAS
-5275 VAPKYAGYAH
+5275 VAPKYTEYAH

-5292 TFAKEMYDSAQEIK
+5292 TFAKDMYDSAQNIK
-5306 KEAQRAI
+5306 KKAQRAI
-5313 DPQERRMLWSEYD
+5313 DPQERRMLWREYD
-5326 EAMRQAYEVAREY
+5326 EAMRHAYEVAREY
-5339 ALDAVFSGEHGDFKE
+5339 ALDAVFIGEDGKYRE
-5354 TSTKLWSTIN
+5354 PSRKLWATIN
-5364 AATEETLKQSYESGM
+5364 AATEETLKHNYESGL
-5379 MDRNTY
+5379 MDRKTY
-5385 NKVRGMFDYYIPLR
+5385 NKVREMFDYYIPLR

-5422 IKKTWGRTSKAENP
+5422 VKKTWGRTSKAENP

-5475 ESWYENMGS
+5475 ESWYENIGS

-5504 ELAQIINDFNEEMRQ
+5504 ELAQIVNDFNEEMRL
-5519 KQREGKAMPVT
+5519 KQREGKAMPVR

-5550 VQRAGHTYQLYINGN
+5550 VQRAGRTYQLYINGN

-5586 WLGKKI
+5586 WWGKKI
-5592 TNLNRNMAMFFTSKN
+5592 TKLNRNMAMFFTSKN
-5607 PAFVISNLSRD
+5607 PAFVVSNLSRD
-5618 LNMAGASVAINEGPK
+5618 LNMAGASVAINEGAK
-5633 YNARFV
+5633 YNAQFV
-5639 ANVMKVLAPRMGESS
+5639 ANVIKVLAPRMGESS
-5654 RWMPA
+5654 KWMPA

-5721 NGSSLTGAKGAKE
+5721 NGSSLFGGKSSVKE

-5787 FNRKGTGAMGNAEVR
+5787 FNRKGTGALGNAEAR

-5823 GHPLKFGAVTAAFVA
+5823 GHPLKLGGVAAGFMLTGMFMPVF
-5838 GGALIPIINQWI
+5838 NQWLL
-5850 INMFGD
+5850 NMFGD
-5856 DDDKDSYWNL
+5856 DDDKDAYWNL

-5883 SFVTIPLS
+5883 YFFTMPLA

-5896 FYGIGEMASSLAME
+5896 FYGVGEMISSGIME
-5910 HPINNWE
+5910 HPHKNTGIE
-5917 LELFSSVADLV
+5917 IVESVADLV
-5928 PINPTGNGG
+5928 PINPIGNGG
-5937 NLLVDFSP
+5937 NLVINFLP
-5945 TMVQPIMQIGE
+5945 TTTQPILQIAF
-5956 NVDFTGKPIWRD
+5956 NKDFTGKPIWKD
-5968 NQGNK
+5968 NKGNK
-5973 YDPMFAKAYVS
+5973 YDPMFTKAYAS
-5984 TPKWMT
+5984 TPKWMV
-5990 KISEG
+5990 KLSEA
-5995 INYATGGDQDSRGWL
+5995 INSVTGGDKDSRGWI
-6010 ERTTAGTYLNNPAVW
+6010 EKTTPGYYLNNPAVW
-6025 NHLLQGYFGGMYN
+6025 NHLLQGYLGGMYN
-6038 TIAKTFD
+6038 TIAKTAD
-6045 VIATAASGEMP
+6045 LVVSAARQEVPNM
-6056 KIYQTPIINRFLNR
+6056 YQVPVMNRFVNS
-6070 PVERDNAGALGEDYW
+6070 PWERDNNGILGEDYW
-6085 QLVNEMEE
+6085 QLINDNEEFL
-6093 TQHNINAKRK
+6093 HNLRAKKK
-6103 RAADGDEEAKIQA
+6103 RAEAGDADAKKKLEELEKSDEYKTSLVIASYKRLI
-6116 DELMESS
+6116 
-6123 DGKRADVIRHYKS
+6123 DG
-6136 IIDDLRKG
+6136 LREQEK
-6144 ERSSSDKE
+6144 ETSDKE
-6152 EKKQFKESIAM
+6152 ELARIKVSLSSYKNDLLDELAAVRKGEDPLKMAMTNFDNSDDPERRSAIASRISKEVGATKDPYGKKSKSKMASDYQKLRTAEDVREDALLFSYQEKADAEGN
-6163 YKQQMLEELQA
+6163 EELA
-6174 IDAGVDP
+6174 EKISKERESVRRNASTYYGLGKPYGRD
-6181 LEAAMQ
+6181 ENAMNYIRRW
-6187 QFDKAT
+6187 
-6193 KLEERKK
+6193 RKK
-6200 LQNRIKRLTSNA
+6200 LLEKYAPSKKSDSKQSPINP
-6212 DRTKGHNADVEKAK
+6212 DEVE
-6226 RYLDSESD
+6226 RYE
-6234 EPGKAADYYL
+6234 
-6244 KLATSADIKD
+6244 
-6254 DARITAA
+6254 
-6261 KARAK
+6261 
-6266 VYADHLKQLETNG
+6266 
-6279 KGEEAAAYRQ
+6279 
-6289 ANAQWLAAHATIKNQ
+6289 
-6304 SRLMSQNKKLL
+6304 
-6315 GKGHDQAVMKL
+6315 
-6326 IANNRNAM
+6326 
-6334 LKAIE
+6334 
-6339 GLPSE
+6339 